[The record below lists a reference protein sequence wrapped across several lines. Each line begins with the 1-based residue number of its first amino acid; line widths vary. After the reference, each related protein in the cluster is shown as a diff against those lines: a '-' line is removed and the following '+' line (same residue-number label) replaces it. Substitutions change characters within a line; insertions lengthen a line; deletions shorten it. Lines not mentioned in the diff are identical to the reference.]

1 VESERSS
8 VPEAAGASG
17 AAAVPLAETVPLDLT
32 VLLSLGGFAAALP
45 ALFRLAGPVAGASS
59 LSLAFACGLV
69 LAGMALGQGRVR
81 IATAQALQTVLAGA
95 LVLSPALFALLGPVL
110 QRALWGVV
118 GGSAVA
124 VGGLRLVVLALLFLS
139 PALAAGAL
147 LRLLS
152 SGLDPSLQ
160 SGGAAAGTG
169 DAGDHAGR
177 GVATGLA
184 MAAVAVGLAAGGAF
198 LLPRLG
204 TIGAIAV
211 ALGITGLAAGL
222 SVLRRRGRAS
232 GASAAA
238 GTPGAAATPG
248 AAGTPGAESAA
259 GTALL
264 ASRGSAPFD
273 AATILAGTALGAAA
287 IAWQRTASL
296 LAGPTSLTGL
306 TLLVLLLLGVAVG
319 CFVLPALRERADDRL
334 GVALQAAAGLL
345 IAASMFCVPW
355 LAEACAR
362 LGDALPGA
370 LLPGLRAVLAASFL
384 ALPAAFLL
392 GASFSA
398 SGGTS
403 APRAASFALGAA
415 LGAVLGASAGVPVF
429 GLRRSLGLAGAMGLL
444 AAIARLHEVRFAKP
458 ALRGS
463 VSLAGLV
470 VMVLVGGFPA
480 AWDPRIVAGGL
491 YRYSAAHE
499 GSRQRSA
506 AEWLETRSRGV
517 PPLFYREGENAT
529 VMVEESVQ
537 QAPGTPSAE
546 TETMTVDGRAVAN
559 SGVDVRSQVLSG
571 EIPLLLHG
579 PADNA
584 LLIDFT
590 LGVTAGSML
599 RHPIRSLT
607 VIEREPAVAEPAGI
621 FGALANNPAGDSRL
635 RMIYDDPRA
644 RLEADATRYDAIVV
658 AATDPWLAHTAG
670 LITREGY
677 GRLKSRLKD
686 GGVVA
691 QRLSLGAASEP
702 LLRSWMRTFQ
712 AAFPS
717 TLVFQLTPDDLL
729 LVGSETP
736 LALKPT
742 WVQNVTGSNAAVADD
757 LQRVTLLGADEI
769 VLTLRLGADGL
780 RKLLGEAP
788 IDDDD
793 HQALRVAA
801 SRDLTVQRNG
811 TLLASL
817 DDAWSGFGGLLDEV
831 GPTPQAKAAYLYR
844 TAKSYLGL
852 ASDPVRALDLA
863 KDLEALG
870 AHNEAHWVRGEAL
883 LQQKDPDGAL
893 QEWQEVL
900 KADPDNLDALFS
912 LGMYEFD
919 THDYFDAERY
929 LERAVKSHGDTAV
942 LHYNHGR
949 TLYQI
954 GKYPEAITE
963 LQQAR
968 TLARGSEAY
977 PLVDYLVGLSQAR
990 LKRDKEAETSLRD
1003 YLKWAYK
1010 QTTLTRVEVDAHLR
1024 LAEVLD
1030 RKGLRLEAFKERQ
1043 KADRLKER
1051 LVAAGQPQAGASQG
1065 TPADQ
1070 AGQAPPPDAAP
1081 PSNAPPPAGSR

>member
-1 VESERSS
+1 MESEQSKALQLDDA
-8 VPEAAGASG
+8 VVAPAS
-17 AAAVPLAETVPLDLT
+17 PLDLT
-32 VLLSLGGFAAALP
+32 VLLSLAGFAAALP
-45 ALFRLAGPVAGASS
+45 ALYRLAGPVAGASS

-69 LAGMALGQGRVR
+69 LAGVVLGQGRVR
-81 IATAQALQTVLAGA
+81 SAPAEALQAVLAGTLA
-95 LVLSPALFALLGPVL
+95 LSPALFILLGPAVL
-110 QRALWGVV
+110 RALWGVV
-118 GGSAVA
+118 GGSGIAVA
-124 VGGLRLVVLALLFLS
+124 GLRLIVLTLLFLPS
-139 PALAAGAL
+139 AFVAGAL

-152 SGLDPSLQ
+152 YGLDPAPKPRDAR
-160 SGGAAAGTG
+160 GAGSATGEG
-169 DAGDHAGR
+169 DAGEHAGR

-184 MAAVAVGLAAGGAF
+184 TAAAAVGLAAGGAF

-204 TIGAIAV
+204 MLGAIAV
-211 ALGITGLAAGL
+211 ALGITGIAAGL
-222 SVLRRRGRAS
+222 SVLRRRGGLR
-232 GASAAA
+232 GAPAVAA
-238 GTPGAAATPG
+238 GRAARGGA
-248 AAGTPGAESAA
+248 
-259 GTALL
+259 
-264 ASRGSAPFD
+264 RFD

-287 IAWQRTASL
+287 IAWQRTAVL

-319 CFVLPALRERADDRL
+319 CFVLPALRERSDERL
-334 GVALQAAAGLL
+334 GVALQAAAGLA
-345 IAASMFCVPW
+345 IAASMFYVPW

-362 LGDALPGA
+362 LGDALPGP

-384 ALPAAFLL
+384 ALPAALLL

-398 SGGTS
+398 AGGPS
-403 APRAASFALGAA
+403 APRAGSFAVGAA
-415 LGAVLGASAGVPVF
+415 LGAVLGASACVPVF
-429 GLRRSLGLAGAMGLL
+429 GLRRCLGLAGAVGLL
-444 AAIARLHEVRFAKP
+444 AAIARLHEVPFAKP

-480 AWDPRIVAGGL
+480 AWDPRVVAGGL

-499 GSRQRSA
+499 GSRQKSA

-517 PPLFYREGENAT
+517 PPPFYREGENAT

-537 QAPGTPSAE
+537 QAAGTPSAE

-607 VIEREPAVAEPAGI
+607 VIEREPAVAEPAGL

-635 RMIYDDPRA
+635 RMIYDDARA

-658 AATDPWLAHTAG
+658 AATDPWLAHTAE
-670 LITREGY
+670 LITRQGY
-677 GRLKSRLKD
+677 ARLKSRLKE

-702 LLRSWMRTFQ
+702 VLRSWMRTFQ

-742 WVQNVTGSNAAVADD
+742 WVQNVTGSNAAVAED

-780 RKLLGEAP
+780 RKLLGDAA

-811 TLLASL
+811 AFLASL

-870 AHNEAHWVRGEAL
+870 AAHEAHWVRGEAL

-893 QEWQEVL
+893 AEWQEVL

-929 LERAVKSHGDTAV
+929 LERAAKSHGDTAV
-942 LHYNHGR
+942 VRYNHGR
-949 TLYQI
+949 ALYQI
-954 GKYPEAITE
+954 GKYPEAISE
-963 LQQAR
+963 LQEAR
-968 TLARGSEAY
+968 TLARGSETY

-1010 QTTLTRVEVDAHLR
+1010 QTTLTRVEVDAHLK
-1024 LAEVLD
+1024 LADVLD

-1051 LVAAGQPQAGASQG
+1051 LAAAGQSQAGAPG
-1065 TPADQ
+1065 IPADQ
-1070 AGQAPPPDAAP
+1070 AGPSPSNASP
-1081 PSNAPPPAGSR
+1081 PSNAPPPAGSAQPAAEGG

>member
-1 VESERSS
+1 VESEQS
-8 VPEAAGASG
+8 EAPQRDD
-17 AAAVPLAETVPLDLT
+17 AVVAPAFPLDLT
-32 VLLSLGGFAAALP
+32 VLLSLAGFAAALP
-45 ALFRLAGPVAGASS
+45 ALYRLAGPVAGASS
-59 LSLAFACGLV
+59 LSLASACGLV
-69 LAGMALGQGRVR
+69 LAGMSLGRGRVR
-81 IATAQALQTVLAGA
+81 VLPIQAVLAA
-95 LVLSPALFALLGPVL
+95 MLVLSPAVFALLAPAVV
-110 QRALWGVV
+110 RVLWGVL

-124 VGGLRLVVLALLFLS
+124 VAGLRLVALALLFLP

-152 SGLDPSLQ
+152 SRLDPALA
-160 SGGAAAGTG
+160 GGEGEAGE
-169 DAGDHAGR
+169 HAGR

-184 MAAVAVGLAAGGAF
+184 TAAVAVGLAAGGAF

-204 TIGAIAV
+204 TIGAMAV
-211 ALGITGLAAGL
+211 TLGITGLAAGL
-222 SVLRRRGRAS
+222 SVLRRRGS
-232 GASAAA
+232 F
-238 GTPGAAATPG
+238 PGAVGGRQAG
-248 AAGTPGAESAA
+248 A
-259 GTALL
+259 
-264 ASRGSAPFD
+264 RFD
-273 AATILAGTALGAAA
+273 AATILAGTAIGAAA
-287 IAWQRTASL
+287 VAWQRTASL
-296 LAGPTSLTGL
+296 LAGPTGLTGL
-306 TLLVLLLLGVAVG
+306 TVLVLLLLGVAVG
-319 CFVLPALRERADDRL
+319 CFVLPALRERSDERL
-334 GVALQAAAGLL
+334 GVALQAAAGLA
-345 IAASMFCVPW
+345 IAASMFYVPW

-362 LGDALPGA
+362 LGDALPGP

-384 ALPAAFLL
+384 ALPAALLL

-398 SGGTS
+398 AGGPS
-403 APRAASFALGAA
+403 APRAGSFALGAA
-415 LGAVLGASAGVPVF
+415 LGAVLGAAAGVPVF
-429 GLRRSLGLAGAMGLL
+429 GLRRCLGLAGAVGLL
-444 AAIARLHEVRFAKP
+444 AAIARLHDVPFAKP

-480 AWDPRIVAGGL
+480 AWDPRVVAGGL
-491 YRYSAAHE
+491 YRYSAVHD

-517 PPLFYREGENAT
+517 PPPFYREGENAT

-537 QAPGTPSAE
+537 QAAGTPSAE

-635 RMIYDDPRA
+635 RMIYDDARA
-644 RLEADATRYDAIVV
+644 RLEADATRYDAIVI
-658 AATDPWLAHTAG
+658 AATDPWLAHTAE
-670 LITREGY
+670 LITRQGY
-677 GRLKSRLKD
+677 GRLKSRLKE

-702 LLRSWMRTFQ
+702 VLRSWMRTFL

-742 WVQNVTGSNAAVADD
+742 WVQNVTGSNAAVAED

-780 RKLLGEAP
+780 RKLLGDAP

-811 TLLASL
+811 ALLASL

-844 TAKSYLGL
+844 TAKTYLGL

-870 AHNEAHWVRGEAL
+870 AANEAHWVRGEAL

-893 QEWQEVL
+893 AEWQEVL

-929 LERAVKSHGDTAV
+929 LQRAAKSHGDTAV
-942 LHYNHGR
+942 VRYNHGR
-949 TLYQI
+949 ALYQI
-954 GKYPEAITE
+954 GKYPEAISE
-963 LQQAR
+963 LQEAR
-968 TLARGSEAY
+968 ILARGSESY

-1010 QTTLTRVEVDAHLR
+1010 QTTLTRVEVDAHLK
-1024 LAEVLD
+1024 LADVLD

-1051 LVAAGQPQAGASQG
+1051 LAASGQSQAGAQG
-1065 TPADQ
+1065 IPADQ
-1070 AGQAPPPDAAP
+1070 AGPSPSNASP
-1081 PSNAPPPAGSR
+1081 PSNAPPPAGSAQPAAEGG